1 MQSSYDERMQ
11 NDAFVRKQLQYHA
24 SRLINLYTKYLLQSH
39 HKNLNAKPQNHDY
52 KKLTLDVPILFNS
65 KPTGTKYSFDNFHFA
80 VVDELKYGRNTTSD
94 YPRAI
99 IVRTLH
105 RGKVIK
111 RSIRPEDTI
120 VLCTEGDVGKISSQ
134 EISELGN

>member
-1 MQSSYDERMQ
+1 ML
-11 NDAFVRKQLQYHA
+11 N
-24 SRLINLYTKYLLQSH
+24 
-39 HKNLNAKPQNHDY
+39 HKNHDY

-80 VVDELKYGRNTTSD
+80 VVDELKYGRNSSD

-111 RSIRPEDTI
+111 RSVRPEDTI
-120 VLCTEGDVGKISSQ
+120 VLCTEGEIGKISSQ

>member
-1 MQSSYDERMQ
+1 MQSSYDERME

-24 SRLINLYTKYLLQSH
+24 SRLLNLYTKYLLQSY
-39 HKNLNAKPQNHDY
+39 HKNLNSKPQNLDY
-52 KKLTLDVPILFNS
+52 KKLALDVPILFNS
-65 KPTGTKYSFDNFHFA
+65 KPTGTKYFFDNFHFA
-80 VVDELKYGRNTTSD
+80 VVDELRYGRNSSD

-99 IVRTLH
+99 IVRTLN

-111 RSIRPEDTI
+111 RSVRPEDTI
-120 VLCTEGDVGKISSQ
+120 VLCTEVEIGKISSQ

>member
-80 VVDELKYGRNTTSD
+80 VVDESKYGRNTTSD
-94 YPRAI
+94 
-99 IVRTLH
+99 
-105 RGKVIK
+105 
-111 RSIRPEDTI
+111 
-120 VLCTEGDVGKISSQ
+120 
-134 EISELGN
+134 